1 MTTSKKE
8 IHQVKLVGRLKDGSA
23 AKTHQ
28 AKDVVGFSDKANDF
42 KCWPGK
48 SGQYNLATALG
59 RYVLEADAN
68 ANSVYR
74 GILNGV
80 KVQLNV
86 KKVVGLLTYWA

>member
-8 IHQVKLVGRLKDGSA
+8 ICQVKLVGRLKDGSA

-28 AKDVVGFSDKANDF
+28 ADQVVGFSDKANDF

-48 SGQYNLATALG
+48 PGQYNLATALG

-68 ANSVYR
+68 SVYR
-74 GILNGV
+74 GTLNGV

>member
-8 IHQVKLVGRLKDGSA
+8 ICQVKLVGRLKDGSI

-28 AKDVVGFSDKANDF
+28 AKDVVGFSDKANNI
-42 KCWPGK
+42 KCWPGEP
-48 SGQYNLATALG
+48 GQYNIATAKG
-59 RYVLEADAN
+59 RYVLEADAK
-68 ANSVYR
+68 SVYR
-74 GILNGV
+74 GTLNGV

>member
-28 AKDVVGFSDKANDF
+28 AKDVVGFSDEGNDF
-42 KCWPGK
+42 KCWPK
-48 SGQYNLATALG
+48 ESGQYNLATAKG
-59 RYVLEADAN
+59 RYVLKADASTPN
-68 ANSVYR
+68 VYR
-74 GILNGV
+74 GTLKGI